1 MSQLEAQGFVFGGQ
15 NKNRLNK
22 MYWVGLI
29 VLVSAECRKDCPLQF
44 MRGPLKLKS
53 NITPSSF
60 QMLFLLQNR
69 QKSLAPNL
77 VKVRMLI
84 SASMKEFSQV

>member
-1 MSQLEAQGFVFGGQ
+1 VAQLEAQGFAFGGQ

-29 VLVSAECRKDCPLQF
+29 VVSAECRKDCP
-44 MRGPLKLKS
+44 PSKIKP

-69 QKSLAPNL
+69 QK
-77 VKVRMLI
+77 
-84 SASMKEFSQV
+84 

>member
-1 MSQLEAQGFVFGGQ
+1 VAQLEAQGFVFAGQ

-53 NITPSSF
+53 NITPSIFPNAVLITESTKVVGPKF
-60 QMLFLLQNR
+60 GKSANANLR
-69 QKSLAPNL
+69 QHER
-77 VKVRMLI
+77 V
-84 SASMKEFSQV
+84 